1 MKEIVTCSQ
10 MKALDN
16 HTIKE
21 MGIPSCVLMER
32 AALKC
37 VEEAEKNI
45 LDHRRACL
53 LYADVEIT
61 GATGLRLQ
69 ECCILRESVPIFFLQ
84 EKKNP

>member
-37 VEEAEKNI
+37 VEEA
-45 LDHRRACL
+45 
-53 LYADVEIT
+53 
-61 GATGLRLQ
+61 
-69 ECCILRESVPIFFLQ
+69 
-84 EKKNP
+84 

>member
-37 VEEAEKNI
+37 VEETEKI
-45 LDHRRACL
+45 LEPEERVLVVCDRGNGAP
-53 LYADVEIT
+53 VEN
-61 GATGLRLQ
+61 
-69 ECCILRESVPIFFLQ
+69 C
-84 EKKNP
+84 KKLSCASCE